1 MNKTGRDTVQ
11 AVPLIEGQI
20 NVGAGTY
27 LCSAVIH
34 AESDAVLSFPDF
46 KVPSFTYNIKEGSD
60 VSFIG
65 NFTVVSGTVT
75 YQ

>member
-11 AVPLIEGQI
+11 AVPLIDGQM

-27 LCSAVIH
+27 RCNAVIH
-34 AESDAVLSFPDF
+34 AESDAVISFPDHT
-46 KVPSFTYNIKEGSD
+46 VPSFTYTISTGQD
-60 VSFIG
+60 RSFIG

-75 YQ
+75 YS